1 MSNATRNDEGFS
13 AKRTAEIVGI
23 TYRQLDHW
31 ARTHLVEPSLAAAH
45 GSGSRRR
52 YAYRDLLELKVVKTL
67 VDAGIRLQKVRD
79 VFSFVGESLDQDITR
94 LNLVLTGDT
103 VLVHDQ
109 NGTMDLLRRGQ
120 GVLMLNILP
129 LAGVKE
135 ELDATI
141 IELFPTEE
149 DDEPSLDAPAV
160 GD

>member
-31 ARTHLVEPSLAAAH
+31 ARTHLVEHSLAAAQ

>member
-1 MSNATRNDEGFS
+1 
-13 AKRTAEIVGI
+13 
-23 TYRQLDHW
+23 
-31 ARTHLVEPSLAAAH
+31 
-45 GSGSRRR
+45 
-52 YAYRDLLELKVVKTL
+52 
-67 VDAGIRLQKVRD
+67 

>member
-31 ARTHLVEPSLAAAH
+31 ARTHLVEPSLAAAQ

-141 IELFPTEE
+141 IELFPTED